1 MSLTFKPKIIINKD
15 KNFLIIFIVNI
26 IIIKLKKFFKIT
38 IKCIELS
45 NNNNNKIISVCWNI
59 NSK

>member
-26 IIIKLKKFFKIT
+26 IIIKLKNFFKIT